1 MMVDKTRYYI
11 DTNSRCYLDHQYR
24 KTRCLHGDIGC
35 CSHDATVVVNRV
47 HQNVSIIAPVV

>member
-35 CSHDATVVVNRV
+35 RSHDATVVINRV
-47 HQNVSIIAPVV
+47 H